1 MVQYSTRRAE
11 QVLRVVLVA
20 LPATRATN
28 KTKHL
33 LRDAAAKGRTAQTA
47 GSLQTLHDSGQDKRH
62 ALRVRRAR
70 ENLARGRG
78 EKERSERPR
87 DTAAHPVSVPEQP
100 LPTAMPLSGGPAEP
114 ESGVWHRI
122 YWEGRG
128 GEGRGG
134 RGGARDL
141 TAVRLVTTGPHDGLR
156 QRRHVDPRI

>member
-1 MVQYSTRRAE
+1 MCDVQRAALRAYQRLARHDFCWRRKWTVRFQVFTVLYHTTVSGVVWYSMVQYSTRRAE

-70 ENLARGRG
+70 ENLARGR
-78 EKERSERPR
+78 EKRSG
-87 DTAAHPVSVPEQP
+87 ASGPV
-100 LPTAMPLSGGPAEP
+100 T
-114 ESGVWHRI
+114 
-122 YWEGRG
+122 
-128 GEGRGG
+128 
-134 RGGARDL
+134 
-141 TAVRLVTTGPHDGLR
+141 R
-156 QRRHVDPRI
+156 QRTLSRCPSSHCPQRCL